1 MDSDKLKIF
10 LDAIKKLSPSNINNF
25 LTKHLNENNLTYYE
39 HLKRSLSF
47 YNELQVGAIKASVHA
62 FIPFLF
68 ETSTT
73 DLVNKLKEELEQ
85 ELEQELEEDPESEI
99 EQELEE
105 ESETQANNNKKDE

>member
-47 YNELQVGAIKASVHA
+47 YNELQTGAIKASVHA

-68 ETSTT
+68 ENSTT
-73 DLVNKLKEELEQ
+73 DLVNKLKE